1 MMSLKIQ
8 IYSSIFSFLFGIF
21 FSVML
26 NYCYKKIKIK
36 NKYGNIIFNLGFAI
50 FHTILY
56 YLLLEKVNYGILHP
70 YCVISVIVGF
80 IVAELLYYKVA
91 NKHHI

>member
-8 IYSSIFSFLFGIF
+8 IYSSFFSFLFGIF
-21 FSVML
+21 FSIML

-36 NKYGNIIFNLGFAI
+36 NQYGNIAFNLFFAL
-50 FHTILY
+50 FHTFLY
-56 YLLLEKVNYGILHP
+56 YIILEKINYGILHP
-70 YCVISVIVGF
+70 YCILSVIVGF
-80 IVAELLYYKVA
+80 ILMEIFYYKVA